1 MAYGERKST
10 DSFYHLKDVDI
21 KSTYCRCLACFV
33 GRKLNPDRYKRA
45 LREKTI
51 VYNLGSAYCAPESGA
66 DSEQPTIAI
75 KSKIG
80 IVLERIVKSD
90 VKKLKNYCSLGGY
103 SSLTKALL
111 MKPRDIIAEI
121 EASGLR
127 GRGGAGFYTG
137 KKWLTVFSQ
146 SSKRKFVV
154 VNADEGDPG
163 AYIDRFILEKDPFCI
178 IEAATIAAYA
188 VGAHSGIIYVR
199 KEYPEAQKILE
210 GAIQEAYETSLLG
223 KNIFNSSFD
232 FDLKLLSGHGSYLC
246 GEETSLL
253 NAIEGTRPEVRARP
267 PYPSEHG
274 LFDAPTLVN
283 NVETLVN
290 IPWIVNFGGQ
300 AYHALGFANSRGTKC
315 VSLNSLFSSPGLY
328 EVDFGISVRHIIEN
342 IGGGLRTGEP
352 KGVIIGGPLAGVIPP
367 ELFDTPFGFEELT
380 KIGASVG
387 HGGIIAFDQS
397 SSIAELLYHVFS
409 FGAFES
415 CGKCTPCRVGTREI
429 EEHFHRVINQDDIAK
444 NSYEKIGRIVEALK
458 YTSLCAHGSGLADFA
473 LSIMR
478 HYAGEYKKCFE

>member
-1 MAYGERKST
+1 MAYGERKSL

-21 KSTYCRCLACFV
+21 NNIYCRCLACFV
-33 GRKLNPDRYKRA
+33 GRKLNPDHYERA
-45 LREKTI
+45 LSEK
-51 VYNLGSAYCAPESGA
+51 VFAYNLGRSYCAPESGA
-66 DSEQPTIAI
+66 NLEPPTIAI

-80 IVLERIVKSD
+80 IVLERMVKSD
-90 VKKLKNYCSLGGY
+90 VKKLKNYRSLGGFKA
-103 SSLTKALL
+103 LTKALL
-111 MKPRDIIAEI
+111 MDHRDIIAEI
-121 EASGLR
+121 EASSLR

-137 KKWLTVFSQ
+137 KKWLSVFSQ
-146 SSKRKFVV
+146 SSERKFVV

-163 AYIDRFILEKDPFCI
+163 AFIDRFILEKDPFCI

-188 VGAHSGIIYVR
+188 VGAHTGMIYVR
-199 KEYPEAQKILE
+199 QEYPEAQMMLQS
-210 GAIQEAYETSLLG
+210 AIQEAYDSGLLG
-223 KNIFNSSFD
+223 KNILNSAFD
-232 FDLKLLSGHGSYLC
+232 FDLKLLSGHGSYIC

-253 NAIEGTRPEVRARP
+253 NAIEGKRPEVRARP

-283 NVETLVN
+283 NVETLAN
-290 IPWIVNFGGQ
+290 IPWIINNGGE
-300 AYHALGFANSRGTKC
+300 AYNALGFAKSRGTKC
-315 VSLNSLFSSPGLY
+315 VSLNSLFNRPGLY
-328 EVDFGISVRHIIEN
+328 EVDFGISVRQILEN
-342 IGGGLRTGEP
+342 IGGGLRTGEN

-367 ELFDTPFGFEELT
+367 QLFDTRFGFEELMV
-380 KIGASVG
+380 IGASVG

-397 SSIAELLYHVFS
+397 SSIAEILYNVFS

-429 EEHFHRVINQDDIAK
+429 EVYFNKIISKESIA
-444 NSYEKIGRIVEALK
+444 SDSRERIGRIVEALK

-478 HYAGEYKKCFE
+478 HYAEEYKKCFE

>member
-1 MAYGERKST
+1 MAYGERKSI

-21 KSTYCRCLACFV
+21 NNTYCRCLACFV
-33 GRKLNPDRYKRA
+33 GRKLNPDRYEKA
-45 LREKTI
+45 LREKAI
-51 VYNLGSAYCAPESGA
+51 VYNLGRAYCAPESGA
-66 DSEQPTIAI
+66 DQEPPTIAI

-90 VKKLKNYCSLGGY
+90 VKKLKNYCSLGGFKAI
-103 SSLTKALL
+103 TKALL
-111 MKPRDIIAEI
+111 MDPRDIIAEI

-137 KKWLTVFSQ
+137 KKWLSVFSQ
-146 SSKRKFVV
+146 SSERKFVV

-163 AYIDRFILEKDPFCI
+163 AFIDRFILEEDPFCI

-188 VGAHSGIIYVR
+188 VGAHTGIIYVR
-199 KEYPEAQKILE
+199 KEYPEAQKILQ
-210 GAIQEAYETSLLG
+210 GAIQEAYDSGLLG
-223 KNIFNSSFD
+223 KNIFNSAFD

-253 NAIEGTRPEVRARP
+253 NAIEGKRPEVLARP
-267 PYPSEHG
+267 PYPSERG

-283 NVETLVN
+283 NVETLAN
-290 IPWIVNFGGQ
+290 IPWIINYGGEP
-300 AYHALGFANSRGTKC
+300 YHAMGFANSRGTKC
-315 VSLNSLFSSPGLY
+315 VSLNSLFNRPGLY
-328 EVDFGISVRHIIEN
+328 EVDFGISVRQILEN
-342 IGGGLRTGEP
+342 IGGGLRTGEN

-367 ELFDTPFGFEELT
+367 QLFDTHFGFEELMA
-380 KIGASVG
+380 IGASVG
-387 HGGIIAFDQS
+387 HGGVIAFDQS
-397 SSIAELLYHVFS
+397 SSIAELLHHVFS

-429 EEHFHRVINQDDIAK
+429 EEHFQKVINNDAISRD
-444 NSYEKIGRIVEALK
+444 SFEKIGRIVEALK
-458 YTSLCAHGSGLADFA
+458 HTSLCAHGSGLADFA

-478 HYAGEYKKCFE
+478 HYAEEYKQCFK